1 MNFRRSAS
9 GISNYNV
16 IYDVDCIVY
25 SEGGNAELLKS
36 DPQKYIY
43 SIDSEFWG
51 ALFLKL
57 GSTVRVKIKSL
68 GAKNNV
74 LPYAKDISSG
84 LVANCIAVLD
94 KDHDDH
100 KGIMIEHPLV
110 IYTNGYSWENDA
122 WSAKSVVKVLS
133 RKHPE
138 KRLPPETTENIYS
151 RYEDFEAIIRRLVFV
166 DILCSCQGIECI
178 PDKFGSV
185 VSVYNGAEP
194 SVIKDAFLK
203 IIKAAKDTRKTPL
216 RYHGRKK
223 IYPLVDCYGK
233 LFAEF
238 AYGVFAYH
246 YKIITGKT
254 SVITRDH
261 ADQLMATSPG
271 QVDSDLESS
280 EIFSHYEERIKN
292 ALKYL
297 ANHKAA

>member
-1 MNFRRSAS
+1 MSFRRSAS

-16 IYDVDCIVY
+16 IHDVDYIVY
-25 SEGGNAELLKS
+25 SEGGNAELLKA

-51 ALFLKL
+51 ALFEKL
-57 GSTVRVKIKSL
+57 GSPVRVKIKSL

-100 KGIMIEHPLV
+100 KGVMIEHPLI

-133 RKHPE
+133 QKHPE
-138 KRLPPETTENIYS
+138 RRLPPETAEHIHS
-151 RYEDFEAIIRRLVFV
+151 RYEEFETIIRRLVFV

-178 PDKFGSV
+178 PDKFGAV

-203 IIKAAKDTRKTPL
+203 IIKAAKGIRKTPL
-216 RYHGRKK
+216 RYHGRRKV
-223 IYPLVDCYGK
+223 YPLVDCYGK

-238 AYGVFAYH
+238 AYGVFAHH
-246 YKIITGKT
+246 YKNITGKAII
-254 SVITRDH
+254 ITRDH
-261 ADQLMATSPG
+261 ADQLMAASLG
-271 QVDSDLESS
+271 QVDSDLDST
-280 EIFSHYEERIKN
+280 EIFSHYEEKIKN

-297 ANHKAA
+297 ESHKAA